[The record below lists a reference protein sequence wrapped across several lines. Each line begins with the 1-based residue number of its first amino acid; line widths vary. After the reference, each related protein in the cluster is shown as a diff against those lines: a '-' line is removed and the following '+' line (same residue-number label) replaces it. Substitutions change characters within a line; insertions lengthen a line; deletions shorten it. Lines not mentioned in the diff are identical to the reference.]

1 MKRLSKKEMEKLVG
15 IAKKHIYP
23 VEARGDLETRGSD
36 GEDFLEVSVRGI
48 KAALEEAYRLGKE
61 NGAGKQDGVKIS
73 LTTADGIAE
82 SLSNLWFRDECDIAA
97 FTDAVE
103 ESRTG
108 EEMEQNIGRL
118 KLLRKLRLDRE
129 TGSKIRLKSTDR
141 MGNTSYLTVTR

>member
-82 SLSNLWFRDECDIAA
+82 SLSNLWFRA
-97 FTDAVE
+97 
-103 ESRTG
+103 G
-108 EEMEQNIGRL
+108 QGR
-118 KLLRKLRLDRE
+118 RW
-129 TGSKIRLKSTDR
+129 SKTLA
-141 MGNTSYLTVTR
+141 G